1 MDERT
6 FLVTGASK
14 GIGRAISTAM
24 AEQGTRVILLALDTE
39 ELYSTETSIQEI
51 SPNSFAIACDLS
63 NPSAIQDSVKTIRAN
78 VQALDGIVHNAA
90 VVTPIKPI
98 GELDM
103 EDWMY
108 TSQVNLNSAQY
119 LTRGLYS
126 LMQAAGRSRVTTI
139 SSIGSVQPTA
149 SWASSCVTKAG
160 LDMWAQCLAEEGK
173 EEGISAI
180 IFDPGSVNTDA
191 QKAIRSTPPEDFP
204 SLSVFIDFY
213 ENGQLLEPSY
223 VAEKGVPLM
232 LGHTMDQSGERFN
245 IRVM

>member
-1 MDERT
+1 
-6 FLVTGASK
+6 
-14 GIGRAISTAM
+14 
-24 AEQGTRVILLALDTE
+24 
-39 ELYSTETSIQEI
+39 
-51 SPNSFAIACDLS
+51 
-63 NPSAIQDSVKTIRAN
+63 
-78 VQALDGIVHNAA
+78 
-90 VVTPIKPI
+90 
-98 GELDM
+98 
-103 EDWMY
+103 
-108 TSQVNLNSAQY
+108 
-119 LTRGLYS
+119 
-126 LMQAAGRSRVTTI
+126 
-139 SSIGSVQPTA
+139 
-149 SWASSCVTKAG
+149 
-160 LDMWAQCLAEEGK
+160 MWAQCLAEEGK